1 MGSVATVRIQKKET
15 NQIKIQNKKRENHI
29 PPFFFCAHQDPI
41 VGFFPLFFDLCC
53 VSRSIKWWRVYIKWA
68 LSPLHSQP
76 KDFLSV
82 AFMKVPP
89 RHYRAV
95 CVPQNNLIR
104 LSLSIADGPER
115 TSCIPSNVDWNDSRG
130 VVYRRPSSGEET
142 LYERLLLAK
151 DSSFFIFLLSFL
163 SLTAGRD
170 RKPIYPHQNVPY
182 FYFYCS

>member
-1 MGSVATVRIQKKET
+1 MPRVQSGLVTIIIVGEST
-15 NQIKIQNKKRENHI
+15 IQN
-29 PPFFFCAHQDPI
+29 
-41 VGFFPLFFDLCC
+41 LLCTWTMAL
-53 VSRSIKWWRVYIKWA
+53 SQFKYLRRRVYIKWA
-68 LSPLHSQP
+68 FSPLHSQP

-95 CVPQNNLIR
+95 CVPQNNLIC
-104 LSLSIADGPER
+104 LSLSIADGTER